1 LLHKKQKITS
11 YQQKTIKESTAPQ
24 LAKKEKRLVVV
35 EGLIL
40 SVFKEQIKK
49 IVHLLIRISFN
60 IYIYTF

>member
-1 LLHKKQKITS
+1 LLHKTQKITS
-11 YQQKTIKESTAPQ
+11 YQQKKIKESTAPQ